1 MKQKPDHHATFYPVG
16 WRRECA
22 SLKDAI
28 GVLRHRLEIPEGLKR
43 FEQARWLR
51 GKGYSVAGIASIL
64 CVQEYTVRRYL
75 EVGAPRL
82 HPAVA
87 RDRLWQHV
95 LDPHLARQQAV
106 NERDRA
112 MMRARDAGATY
123 AQISRVVGII
133 PSQVKFQIEKARR
146 DLEYVT
152 PVEDYFDNKLADLRK
167 LAVEPVAVT
176 LCPTCGRAMK
186 VPVK

>member
-1 MKQKPDHHATFYPVG
+1 MPTDPPHAVFHPVG

-28 GVLRHRLEIPEGLKR
+28 GVLRHRLEIPEGLKTYER
-43 FEQARWLR
+43 ARWLR
-51 GKGYSVAGIASIL
+51 AKGYTVPGIASIL
-64 CVQEYTVRRYL
+64 SITETTVRHYL
-75 EVGAPRL
+75 KAGAPPL

-87 RDRLWQHV
+87 RDRLWKHV
-95 LDPHLARQQAV
+95 LDPHLARQQV
-106 NERDRA
+106 FNERDRA

-123 AQISRVVGII
+123 VAISRMVGII

-146 DLEYVT
+146 DLAYVT
-152 PVEDYFDNKLADLRK
+152 PVEDYFEQVLDLRK
-167 LAVEPVAVT
+167 LAAPLVAVT

-186 VPVK
+186 VPVR